1 MGFITNTGKIKTFG
15 DYDYNIPFQSFI
27 FDFNKP
33 FVGVTSYSDERV
45 IYGIS
50 FLTYICKK
58 IKVITQPAPVIT
70 QPAPVITKPAPVI
83 TQPAPVITKPAPVI
97 TQPAPLI
104 TQPAFVIT

>member
-15 DYDYNIPFQSFI
+15 DYDYNIPFQSFK
-27 FDFNKP
+27 FDLNKP

-50 FLTYICKK
+50 FLTYICKTVTV
-58 IKVITQPAPVIT
+58 ITQPAPVITQPAPVIT

-83 TQPAPVITKPAPVI
+83 TQPAPVIT
-97 TQPAPLI
+97 
-104 TQPAFVIT
+104 QPAFVIT